1 MTQMNDAN
9 SGPILV
15 INAGSS
21 SIKFA
26 LFDASLK
33 EIVAGAA
40 SGIGG
45 DAHFTMGTHASTP
58 DLGDHDDALG
68 HILDALEADGV
79 ALDQLGAAAHRVVHG
94 GADLTET
101 VRITPAV
108 LDQIKACVPL
118 APLHNPHN
126 LAAITAMA
134 DRVPNL
140 PQYASFDT
148 AYHAT
153 NPREATR
160 YAVPEDW
167 HKSNIRR
174 FGFHGISYQ
183 ALIGTLEVQTGHP
196 LPARLLAFHLGNGAS
211 VCAIRNGKSVAT
223 SMGFSPLDGLSMGTR
238 AGSIDASA
246 ALEMAA
252 RTSPAEVLETLN
264 TKSGL
269 LALSGGISNMKSLIA
284 DGSPRARF
292 AIRHFAYWAARHA
305 GSMIAAM
312 GGVDAIAFTGGI
324 GENAPN
330 VCGLIL
336 KHLGWAGVPLTATHT
351 VPANEVRQIAENAL
365 VMMDQAS
372 AT

>member
-1 MTQMNDAN
+1 MHDPDA
-9 SGPILV
+9 GPILV

-26 LFDASLK
+26 LFDTSLN
-33 EIVAGAA
+33 EMVAGAA

-45 DAHFTMGTHASTP
+45 AASFTLGTRSSTP
-58 DLGDHDDALG
+58 DLPDHDAALS
-68 HILDALEADGV
+68 HILDALLADGV

-94 GADLTET
+94 GAELTDT
-101 VRITPAV
+101 VLITAKV
-108 LDQIKACVPL
+108 LAQIEACVPL

-126 LAAITAMA
+126 LRAIEALA
-134 DRVPNL
+134 ERVPNIR
-140 PQYASFDT
+140 QYACFDT
-148 AYHAT
+148 AFHAT
-153 NPREATR
+153 NPPEATR
-160 YAVPEDW
+160 YAVPDDW

-183 ALIGTLEVQTGHP
+183 ALTETLVAQTGRP

-211 VCAIRNGKSVAT
+211 VCAIRDGKSVAT

-246 ALEMAA
+246 ALKMAA
-252 RTSPAEVLETLN
+252 ESSPAAVLETLN
-264 TKSGL
+264 NQSGL
-269 LALSGGISNMKSLIA
+269 FALSGGISDMKSLIE
-284 DGSPRARF
+284 DGSPQARF

-351 VPANEVRQIAENAL
+351 VAAREARQIAQNAL
-365 VMMDQAS
+365 AVMNQAP
-372 AT
+372 TR